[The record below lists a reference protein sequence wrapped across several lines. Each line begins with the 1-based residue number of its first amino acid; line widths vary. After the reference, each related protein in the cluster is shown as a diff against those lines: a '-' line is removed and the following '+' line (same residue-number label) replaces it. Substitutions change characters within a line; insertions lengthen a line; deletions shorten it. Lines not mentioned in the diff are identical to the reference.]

1 MAGSGEHDEK
11 LERKLSFF
19 RVGEIVREVGEKGG
33 RKFSPTERVSQRLC
47 WLMHHNRPRWKG
59 LIALVLHNTRPF
71 ERERKSRKAQKSKE
85 TLHFVVV
92 TKKMSTD
99 NPVNVFDLTLPQLFI
114 FPTSWLAF
122 VLIGRFFFETGLGQ
136 YHSTSSKQWATLCK
150 SLFLMTFVTACTLLE
165 LVTFEIL
172 DLLHPALRLFVWT
185 SSLAILALL
194 LNVCIPAVLAISAG
208 LHKNLSVRLSFLLG
222 GVSVLVFQML
232 MWITGSLLRM
242 HRPLTTNG
250 SSISHGYTHSNNGMN
265 EIRSSS
271 SLSSWLVSSSAASV
285 SGVGE
290 SLDTEGGGLGQ
301 GVADSAP
308 IVYRLLDYV
317 IMFDVQESIAN
328 IAVLGTIAGKHVVV
342 DSMIALT

>member
-1 MAGSGEHDEK
+1 
-11 LERKLSFF
+11 
-19 RVGEIVREVGEKGG
+19 
-33 RKFSPTERVSQRLC
+33 
-47 WLMHHNRPRWKG
+47 
-59 LIALVLHNTRPF
+59 
-71 ERERKSRKAQKSKE
+71 
-85 TLHFVVV
+85 
-92 TKKMSTD
+92 MSTD

-194 LNVCIPAVLAISAG
+194 LAISAG

-242 HRPLTTNG
+242 HRPLNTNG
-250 SSISHGYTHSNNGMN
+250 NSSSNHGYSHSNGMN
-265 EIRSSS
+265 EVRSGS

-285 SGVGE
+285 GGGE
-290 SLDTEGGGLGQ
+290 SLDTESGIGGGQ
-301 GVADSAP
+301 DSLP

-328 IAVLGTIAGKHVVV
+328 IAVLGTIAG
-342 DSMIALT
+342 

>member
-1 MAGSGEHDEK
+1 
-11 LERKLSFF
+11 
-19 RVGEIVREVGEKGG
+19 
-33 RKFSPTERVSQRLC
+33 
-47 WLMHHNRPRWKG
+47 
-59 LIALVLHNTRPF
+59 
-71 ERERKSRKAQKSKE
+71 
-85 TLHFVVV
+85 
-92 TKKMSTD
+92 MSTD

-222 GVSVLVFQML
+222 GISVLVFQMM

-242 HRPLTTNG
+242 HRPLTVNG
-250 SSISHGYTHSNNGMN
+250 SHIQHGYTRSNGMN
-265 EIRSSS
+265 EIRSGS
-271 SLSSWLVSSSAASV
+271 SLSAWLVSSSAAGV
-285 SGVGE
+285 STGGE
-290 SLDTEGGGLGQ
+290 IMDVEGNGQ
-301 GVADSAP
+301 GQGMVDSLP

-328 IAVLGTIAGKHVVV
+328 IAVLGTIAGTHILFVCPFLR
-342 DSMIALT
+342 S